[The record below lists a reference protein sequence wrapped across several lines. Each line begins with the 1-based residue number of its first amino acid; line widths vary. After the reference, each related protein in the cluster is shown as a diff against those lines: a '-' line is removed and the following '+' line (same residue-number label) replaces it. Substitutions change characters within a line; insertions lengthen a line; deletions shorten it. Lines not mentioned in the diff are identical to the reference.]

1 MKGYPLGRRMAVDR
15 AADWPKTA
23 WNVVR
28 LVGAA
33 SVTLSRAGRKR
44 DTVQL
49 HDLERRWARRVVKR
63 LNIDLTLDGLEHV
76 EQEQAYVVAPLHEGF
91 ADVAALFHLP
101 LDLTFVA
108 RAELADWPLLGRCL
122 RDTRQ
127 IIVDPEAPVAALRA
141 MHNEARTVTAAGESV
156 VVFSQGSILGIE
168 IAFQQGA
175 DWLAQQLDVPILP
188 VILAGGHRVW
198 EWPYSPLVRYGMPV
212 YLEVLPPVAPG
223 ELVGLSSEMRRR
235 ALHNGHADP
244 RRFDPDRDGYWDG
257 YAYEIDG
264 DFPELAAKVASHRTS
279 LTIVSQRR

>member
-1 MKGYPLGRRMAVDR
+1 MGYPLGRRMAVER

-23 WNVVR
+23 WNAVW

-33 SVTLSRAGRKR
+33 SVRLSRAGRKR
-44 DTVQL
+44 DAVQL
-49 HDLERRWARRVVKR
+49 HDLERRWARQVIDR
-63 LNIDLTLDGLEHV
+63 LRIDLTLEGLEHV
-76 EQEQAYVVAPLHEGF
+76 VHDQAYVVAPLHEGF

-122 RDTRQ
+122 RDTGQ
-127 IIVDPEAPVAALRA
+127 IIVDPEAPSSALRA
-141 MHNEARTVTAAGESV
+141 MRREARTVTAAGGSV

-175 DWLAQQLDVPILP
+175 DWLANQLEIPILP
-188 VILAGGHRVW
+188 VALAGGHRVW
-198 EWPYSPLVRYGMPV
+198 EWPYSPLLRYDMPV

-223 ELVGLSSEMRRR
+223 ELVGLSREIRRR
-235 ALHNGHADP
+235 ALDNGHADP

-264 DFPELAAKVASHRTS
+264 DFPDLAAKVARHRAS
-279 LTIVSQRR
+279 LTTVA